1 LHLDPRGD
9 ARVARLNTS
18 AFFDALQRSAE
29 QSAGGDDIEM
39 KAMAIAFLLVIGM
52 AVTVATA
59 LVTWGLVLEARSNR
73 EWRRQG
79 LHR

>member
-1 LHLDPRGD
+1 
-9 ARVARLNTS
+9 
-18 AFFDALQRSAE
+18 
-29 QSAGGDDIEM
+29 M

-52 AVTVATA
+52 AVTVATL
-59 LVTWGLVLEARSNR
+59 LVAWGLVLEARSNR